1 MPARWRPWGL
11 LVACVVSTAG
21 LVLAACGGQVDPAAL
36 EVPVAPWVGYAYLPL
51 AQKLGLAQAA
61 GAQLRFVPYDDHQDI
76 VQAWLAGRLSL
87 APLTSVEVVDICARR
102 RDRCPVIVLVLD
114 ESQGAD
120 TLILHRSIQDL
131 RNLRG
136 RRVGVAASSL
146 GPYLV
151 SQALASVGLDIADVR
166 LVPMKPGAMASA
178 LHNGRIEAA
187 ASYPPFSDLV
197 LRLGIGRVAF
207 DSRALPG
214 QIRDLLVVDPQLLA
228 SQPEAL
234 ARLLLAWHWAHRWAQ
249 RHPEPAT
256 AALASLQKVSASAV
270 RRAQELTH
278 YTPLEQQQVLLAP
291 GGSVEASLQTVQQV
305 EQGLGIVPADAPL
318 PEVSNALVER
328 ALQLAASTSAPK

>member
-1 MPARWRPWGL
+1 MPTRGRPWAV
-11 LVACVVSTAG
+11 LVACAMSVAG
-21 LVLAACGGQVDPAAL
+21 LVLAACRGLVHPAPL

-61 GAQLRFVPYDDHQDI
+61 GVQLHFVFYDDPQDI

-87 APLTSVEVVDICARR
+87 APLTSVEVVDICGRR

-131 RNLRG
+131 RDLRG

-146 GPYLV
+146 GPYVV
-151 SQALASVGLDIADVR
+151 SQALTSVGLDIADVR
-166 LVPMKPGAMASA
+166 LVPLEPAAMASA

-187 ASYPPFSDLV
+187 VSYPPFSDLV

-207 DSRALPG
+207 DSRSLPG

-234 ARLLLAWHWAHRWAQ
+234 ARLLLAWHWAQRWAR

-256 AALASLQKVSASAV
+256 AALAAIQKVSASAV
-270 RRAQELTH
+270 RSAQALTH
-278 YTPLEQQQVLLAP
+278 YTPLEQQRELLAP
-291 GGSVEASLQTVQQV
+291 GGSLEASLQTVQQV
-305 EQGLGIVPADAPL
+305 EQGLGIVSADAPL
-318 PEVSNALVER
+318 PEVSHALVER
-328 ALQLAASTSAPK
+328 ALQLEARMSAPK